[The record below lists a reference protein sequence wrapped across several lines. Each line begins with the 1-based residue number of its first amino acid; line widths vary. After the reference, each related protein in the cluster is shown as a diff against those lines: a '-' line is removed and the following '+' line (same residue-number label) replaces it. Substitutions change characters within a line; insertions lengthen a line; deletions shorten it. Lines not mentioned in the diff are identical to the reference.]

1 MGLLIF
7 KDFIP
12 LTHKCLSNISFIYPS
27 LKLPS
32 ITICKNMTQTLDK
45 RTIEV
50 DLPSK
55 VGYERVAMASSATLA
70 RIGGLP
76 PARIEDLK
84 SAVAEACIN
93 AMQHGNKWR
102 PEARVVVNM
111 NLRDDGFVVSVMDQ
125 GDGVPEVPEY
135 PGITRIIE
143 ENASPRGLGVFMI
156 QQLVD
161 EVKFN
166 QMADGGHLVIMEFKL
181 TK

>member
-1 MGLLIF
+1 MI
-7 KDFIP
+7 
-12 LTHKCLSNISFIYPS
+12 
-27 LKLPS
+27 
-32 ITICKNMTQTLDK
+32 QTLDK

-50 DLPSK
+50 NLPSK
-55 VGYERVAMASSATLA
+55 MGYERVAMECSAA
-70 RIGGLP
+70 FAKIAGLV
-76 PARIEDLK
+76 AERIEDLK

-111 NLRDDGFVVSVMDQ
+111 NLRDDSFVVSVMDQ
-125 GDGVPEVPEY
+125 GDGVPEIPEY

-143 ENASPRGLGVFMI
+143 ENVSPRGLGVFMI
-156 QQLVD
+156 QHLVD

-166 QMADGGHLVIMEFKL
+166 QMADGGHLVIMEIKL

>member
-1 MGLLIF
+1 MI
-7 KDFIP
+7 
-12 LTHKCLSNISFIYPS
+12 
-27 LKLPS
+27 
-32 ITICKNMTQTLDK
+32 QTLDK

-50 DLPSK
+50 NLPSK
-55 VGYERVAMASSATLA
+55 VGYERVAMASLAALA
-70 RIGGLP
+70 RMGGLS

-111 NLRDDGFVVSVMDQ
+111 NLREDTFVVSVMDQ
-125 GDGVPEVPEY
+125 GDGLPEVPKY

-143 ENASPRGLGVFMI
+143 ENVSPRGLGVFMI

-166 QMADGGHLVIMEFKL
+166 QMSDGGHLMVMEIKL
-181 TK
+181 SK

>member
-1 MGLLIF
+1 
-7 KDFIP
+7 
-12 LTHKCLSNISFIYPS
+12 
-27 LKLPS
+27 
-32 ITICKNMTQTLDK
+32 MTQTLDK

-55 VGYERVAMASSATLA
+55 VGYERVAMECSASFAKLA
-70 RIGGLP
+70 GLVTE
-76 PARIEDLK
+76 RIEDLK

-102 PEARVVVNM
+102 PDARVVVNM
-111 NLRDDGFVVSVMDQ
+111 NFKDDTFIVSVMDQ
-125 GDGVPEVPEY
+125 GNGMAEIPEY

-143 ENASPRGLGVFMI
+143 DNVPPRGLGVFMI
-156 QQLVD
+156 QHLVD

-166 QMADGGHLVIMEFKL
+166 QTADGGHMMIMEIKL